1 MRSLG
6 ASMLHARSML
16 MAFALRL
23 SLALAAGMAS
33 GGAIAIAAELT
44 FDLHIERGRLPENMR
59 TIRVKQGDIV
69 KLRCTADR
77 RTTLHLHGYD
87 IELRIEPGATK
98 ELSFTARATGRFP
111 LHVHGPAE
119 RSGSHAHEE
128 PPLATIEVHPQ

>member
-6 ASMLHARSML
+6 AAMSHAWSMF
-16 MAFALRL
+16 MAWALRL

-33 GGAIAIAAELT
+33 GGAIAAELT
-44 FDLHIERGRLPENMR
+44 FDLHIERGRLPENMQ
-59 TIRVKQGDIV
+59 TIRVQQGDIV

-87 IELRIEPGATK
+87 IELRIEPGASK
-98 ELSFTARATGRFP
+98 ELSFAARATGRFP

>member
-1 MRSLG
+1 MKKLG
-6 ASMLHARSML
+6 TAVARARSKL
-16 MAFALRL
+16 AAFGLLA
-23 SLALAAGMAS
+23 ALAAGIAC
-33 GGAIAIAAELT
+33 GGAVAAELT
-44 FDLHIERGRLPENMR
+44 FDLHIERGRVPENMR
-59 TIRVKQGDIV
+59 IIRVKQGDVV

-87 IELRIEPGATK
+87 IELRVEPGATR

-128 PPLATIEVHPQ
+128 PPLATIEVYPQ

>member
-6 ASMLHARSML
+6 AAMSHARSML
-16 MAFALRL
+16 TAYALGL
-23 SLALAAGMAS
+23 SLALAADLAS
-33 GGAIAIAAELT
+33 VAAIAAELT

-59 TIRVKQGDIV
+59 SIRVKQGDIV

-77 RTTLHLHGYD
+77 RTILHLHGYD

-98 ELSFTARATGRFP
+98 ELSFVARATGRFP

-128 PPLATIEVHPQ
+128 PPLATIEVYPP

>member
-6 ASMLHARSML
+6 TAMSHARSMVT
-16 MAFALRL
+16 AYALGL

-33 GGAIAIAAELT
+33 TGAIAAELT

-59 TIRVKQGDIV
+59 SIRVKQGDIV

-98 ELSFTARATGRFP
+98 ELSFAARATGRFP

-119 RSGSHAHEE
+119 RSGNHAHEE
-128 PPLATIEVHPQ
+128 PPLATIEVYPR

>member
-1 MRSLG
+1 VKGIGTAM
-6 ASMLHARSML
+6 ARAQSKL
-16 MAFALRL
+16 AAFGLLA
-23 SLALAAGMAS
+23 ALAADLAC
-33 GGAIAIAAELT
+33 GGAIAAELT

-59 TIRVKQGDIV
+59 TIRVKQGDVV

-87 IELRIEPGATK
+87 IELRVEPGATR
-98 ELSFTARATGRFP
+98 ELTFAARATGRFA

-128 PPLATIEVHPQ
+128 PPLATIEVYPQ

>member
-1 MRSLG
+1 MKHLGRAMPRTRSKFVRLV
-6 ASMLHARSML
+6 LL
-16 MAFALRL
+16 LVFATGV
-23 SLALAAGMAS
+23 AC
-33 GGAIAIAAELT
+33 GGAIAAELT
-44 FDLHIERGRLPENMR
+44 FDLHIERSRLPENMR
-59 TIRVKQGDIV
+59 NIRVKQGDIV

-87 IELRIEPGATK
+87 IELRIEPGVTR

-128 PPLATIEVHPQ
+128 PPLATIEVYPP